1 MYVREFI
8 FEFLLISNLLWK
20 SRVGKYKIISKYILS
35 LYIYILN
42 FPVLLSAA
50 FPRLHDR
57 IINLI
62 AGILITKTDDK
73 K

>member
-1 MYVREFI
+1 MEI
-8 FEFLLISNLLWK
+8 QS
-20 SRVGKYKIISKYILS
+20 GKIQNNIYILS
-35 LYIYILN
+35 LYLYILN